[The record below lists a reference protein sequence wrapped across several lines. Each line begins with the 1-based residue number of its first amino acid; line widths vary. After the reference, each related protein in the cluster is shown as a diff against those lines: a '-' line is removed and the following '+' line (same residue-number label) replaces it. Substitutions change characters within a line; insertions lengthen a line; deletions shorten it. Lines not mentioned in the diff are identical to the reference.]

1 MISAAQHRGFIREIT
16 VFTEGTAQKM
26 VDAMVRVATAQ
37 RDRVL
42 TEQAA
47 RSGLEPLY
55 RVFVDGAQGAALT
68 SVKPDGIIIFAW
80 NYLREVIFEAMI
92 ETAAAVPVQ
101 TGNLLSHLFLFV
113 DGTEAGRDANGEAVL
128 SAVTADTQQATIV
141 AYVEYARRLE
151 VGLDRTGAPFV
162 RQVKQHFIE
171 QAAIVLQS
179 RFKDQAEIEFA
190 YVSLPDASLSNWSSA
205 TRHRIRKRTAITFPS
220 ITITPR
226 TG

>member
-1 MISAAQHRGFIREIT
+1 
-16 VFTEGTAQKM
+16 
-26 VDAMVRVATAQ
+26 MVRVATAQ

-42 TEQAA
+42 AEQAA

-55 RVFVDGAQGAALT
+55 RVFVDGVQGAALT
-68 SVKPDGIIIFAW
+68 SVKPDGIIIFTW

-92 ETAAAVPVQ
+92 ETAAAVPVL

-113 DGTEAGRDANGEAVL
+113 DGVEAGRDANGEALL
-128 SAVTADTQQATIV
+128 SGGHRRHTTATIV

-151 VGLDRTGAPFV
+151 VGHGPDRRAVRAPGA
-162 RQVKQHFIE
+162 
-171 QAAIVLQS
+171 S
-179 RFKDQAEIEFA
+179 RTSSSRPRSCCKAGSGIRRRSNSDF
-190 YVSLPDASLSNWSSA
+190 VSLPDASLSNWSSA
-205 TRHRIRKRTAITFPS
+205 TRHRIRKKTPITFPS

>member
-1 MISAAQHRGFIREIT
+1 MITAAQHRGFMREIT
-16 VFTEGTAQKM
+16 VFTQGTEQKM
-26 VDAMVRVATAQ
+26 REAMVRVATAQ

-42 TEQAA
+42 AEQAA

-55 RVFVDGAQGAALT
+55 RVFVDGVQGAALT
-68 SVKPDGIIIFAW
+68 SVKPDGIIIFTW

-92 ETAAAVPVQ
+92 ETAAAVPVL
-101 TGNLLSHLFLFV
+101 TGNLLSRLFLFV
-113 DGTEAGRDANGEAVL
+113 DGVEAGRDANGEAML
-128 SAVTADTQQATIV
+128 SAVTADTRTATIV

-151 VGLDRTGAPFV
+151 VGMDRSGEPFV
-162 RQVKQHFIE
+162 RQVRPHFIE

-179 RFKDQAEIEFA
+179 RFRDQATIEFNF
-190 YVSLPDASLSNWSSA
+190 VSLPDASLSNWSSA
-205 TRHRIRKRTAITFPS
+205 TRHRIRKKTPITFPS